1 MSLFRRLV
9 PSFAALL
16 AVLVVVQTTDLIA
29 CADEALAS
37 ESSETHTDA
46 LASGGHP
53 VPAPGDSHDEGEHEH
68 EEGTFADC
76 LCHVVF
82 TPTGIVP
89 DAADSTA
96 GRRCDWLLVT
106 GNSKQELAAPD
117 GKWTRVWEGNRPAD
131 RKEKFRLYRR

>member
-1 MSLFRRLV
+1 MTTLRRLL
-9 PSFAALL
+9 PSLAALL
-16 AVLVVVQTTDLIA
+16 AVLVVVQTTDLVA
-29 CADEALAS
+29 CADEALAA

-89 DAADSTA
+89 DA
-96 GRRCDWLLVT
+96 GV
-106 GNSKQELAAPD
+106 
-117 GKWTRVWEGNRPAD
+117 RPASEPAEFAAFVAMPPEVEPQGLD
-131 RKEKFRLYRR
+131 HVPLA